1 MSEVKV
7 KQNNNNN
14 SDFMIDPKFRDNNR
28 LFVLSFKNS
37 DNNPAKT
44 SFLIIT
50 VIVIYVNSANKN
62 KRSNYK
68 KPKFITESIIMCH

>member
-1 MSEVKV
+1 
-7 KQNNNNN
+7 
-14 SDFMIDPKFRDNNR
+14 MIDPTFKGNNK
-28 LFVLSFKNS
+28 LFLLSFKNS

>member
-7 KQNNNNN
+7 KQNNSNN

-62 KRSNYK
+62 N
-68 KPKFITESIIMCH
+68 